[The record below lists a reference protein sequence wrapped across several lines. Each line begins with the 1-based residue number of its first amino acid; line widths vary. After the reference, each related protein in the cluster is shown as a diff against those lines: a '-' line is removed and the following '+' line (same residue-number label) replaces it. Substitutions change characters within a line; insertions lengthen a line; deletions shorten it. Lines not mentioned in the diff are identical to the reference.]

1 VRDVAIVS
9 FYDRGA
15 KNSLY
20 AFVEAEPGLSEPL
33 MRDFI
38 AHSVSDAEPPEC
50 IQLVDDLPRL
60 RTGEIRLELLQ
71 LVASNQLDQ
80 IDGLL
85 AEETERAIVSAIIA
99 QRRNL
104 ADRF

>member
-1 VRDVAIVS
+1 
-9 FYDRGA
+9 
-15 KNSLY
+15 
-20 AFVEAEPGLSEPL
+20 
-33 MRDFI
+33 
-38 AHSVSDAEPPEC
+38 
-50 IQLVDDLPRL
+50 
-60 RTGEIRLELLQ
+60 LQ

-85 AEETERAIVSAIIA
+85 AGETERAIVSAIIA